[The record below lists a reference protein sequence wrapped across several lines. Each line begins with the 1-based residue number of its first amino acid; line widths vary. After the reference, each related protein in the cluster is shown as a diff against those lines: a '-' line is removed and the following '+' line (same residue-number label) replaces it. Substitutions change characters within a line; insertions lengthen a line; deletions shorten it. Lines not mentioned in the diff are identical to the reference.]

1 MRAATKTGLLG
12 LVGLAAL
19 LSVVGLYY
27 SGLHGPLVLDD
38 RVNLSEISSYL
49 EGNRTAENV
58 IFGNRSGRL
67 GRPVSMATFLA
78 DVELWGNSTWHA
90 KRTNLII
97 HLMIGALVVWF
108 SMLLARLSG
117 IPKGPSAM
125 AVGLCIGALW
135 MLMPVHASTVLYLV
149 QRMAQLSTL
158 FILSGLILF
167 LYARQWIDGGHAIRG
182 QLALWLGVPVFG
194 CLAAFS
200 KENGVLLFP
209 LALILEFI
217 LVRPMLSK
225 RGLRSVNWFF
235 VLSCLLPSSVVLA
248 ANVLGWIS
256 LFSAYDYR
264 YFTPLERVLTQTR
277 VLWDYVLIVLLPN
290 SSNHG
295 LFHDDYTLSTGL
307 FSPFSTFIAIVA
319 WAAALLIAWRVRQAN
334 RLILTGL
341 AFFLMGHALEST
353 VFPLEIYFEHRN
365 YLPSIGLLL
374 ALAGLV
380 DLLTKRLGDAVS
392 SLRLVPVVFAALA
405 LTYGVGLLNQVDVWS
420 DETRFLVYHTENRP
434 DSFRMHS
441 HALARATVMGDVI
454 AASFHARRA
463 DEVNPYGE
471 TMAPP
476 LWQFLLR
483 CRMRMAPEEA
493 LYELLESRSSGQFGP
508 TEMVA
513 TRLLAGRFE
522 AGECPGLDLDRLVTV
537 VEGSLQKST
546 FPYTTLQQ
554 WMTRYFLARMYATE
568 GHFTRAIE
576 LGEKAWR
583 DSDYN
588 RGVGV
593 FLFRINASE
602 QNVERCREILERL
615 EQRTGGGDLAYDRI
629 IARFRE
635 AIEQGELD
643 ATDETEALE
652 SEL

>member
-1 MRAATKTGLLG
+1 MQVLKKTGVLG
-12 LVGLAAL
+12 LIGLAAL
-19 LSVVGLYY
+19 LSVFSLYY
-27 SGLHGPLVLDD
+27 SGLDGPLVLDD
-38 RVNLSEISSYL
+38 QVNLSEITRYL
-49 EGNRTAENV
+49 EGDRTAENV

-67 GRPVSMATFLA
+67 GRPVSMASFVA
-78 DVELWGNSTWHA
+78 DAELWGNSTWHA

-97 HLMIGALVVWF
+97 HLMIGALVVWI
-108 SMLLARLSG
+108 SMLLARLG
-117 IPKGPSAM
+117 GVPKGSSAI
-125 AVGLCIGALW
+125 AVGVCIGALW

-194 CLAAFS
+194 CLAALS

-209 LALILEFI
+209 LALVLEFF
-217 LVRPMLSK
+217 LVRPMMSK
-225 RGLRSVNWFF
+225 RGLRSVNGFF
-235 VLSCLLPSSVVLA
+235 VLSFLLPVLLA
-248 ANVLGWIS
+248 LTATMLGWVN
-256 LFSAYDYR
+256 LFSAYEHR
-264 YFTPLERVLTQTR
+264 YFTAWERVLTQTR
-277 VLWDYVLIVLLPN
+277 VLWDYVLIVLLP
-290 SSNHG
+290 SASNHG

-307 FSPFSTFIAIVA
+307 FRPFSTFIAIVA
-319 WAAALLIAWRVRQAN
+319 WTAALLLAWRVRQTN

-380 DLLTKRLGDAVS
+380 QLLTKRLGDAVS
-392 SLRLVPVVFAALA
+392 SRRLVPVVFVALA

-441 HALARATVMGDVI
+441 HALARSTQMGDVI

-471 TMAPP
+471 TMAPV

-483 CRMRMAPEEA
+483 CRMRIEPEED
-493 LYELLESRSSGQFGP
+493 LYEFLASRVSAEFGR
-508 TEMVA
+508 TELSA

-522 AGECPGLDLDRLVTV
+522 SGECPGLDLDRVG
-537 VEGSLQKST
+537 GSILDALHSSS
-546 FPYTTLQQ
+546 YAETTMQQ
-554 WMTRYFLARMYATE
+554 WMPRYFLSRMFASE
-568 GHFTRAIE
+568 GRFEKAIAIAE
-576 LGEKAWR
+576 EAWR

-593 FLFRINASE
+593 FLFRINASVG
-602 QNVERCREILERL
+602 NVERCEEIISVLK
-615 EQRTGGGDLAYDRI
+615 QKTGSGDLAYDRI
-629 IARFRE
+629 VQVLNE
-635 AIEQGELD
+635 AVLSGEL
-643 ATDETEALE
+643 AVTPKNE
-652 SEL
+652 SEELL